1 MLMKIDSKQKQALK
15 KTAEKYGL
23 KLIILF
29 GSFANGTNKPDS
41 DFDVAILAKD
51 RSIAKHDFD
60 LISAITRAL
69 ERDVDLSI
77 INLADPLLKYEI
89 ARNCVL
95 LYGDDDDFID
105 FKAKAAM
112 QYMDNQPFFVQEFNY
127 IKKQLKNL

>member
-1 MLMKIDSKQKQALK
+1 MVMKVNESQKSALK
-15 KTAEKYGL
+15 KLAEKYGL

-29 GSFANGTNKPDS
+29 GSFANGANKPGS

-51 RSIAKHDFD
+51 RSIVKHELD
-60 LISAITRAL
+60 LISAVTRAL

-95 LYGDDDDFID
+95 LFGNEDDFID
-105 FKAKAAM
+105 FKVKAAA
-112 QYMDNQPFFVQEFNY
+112 QYMDNQPFFIQEFNY